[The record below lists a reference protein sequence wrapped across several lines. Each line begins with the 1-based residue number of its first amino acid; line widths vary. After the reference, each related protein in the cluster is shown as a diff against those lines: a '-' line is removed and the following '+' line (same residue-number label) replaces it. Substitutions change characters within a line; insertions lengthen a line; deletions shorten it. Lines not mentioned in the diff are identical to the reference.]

1 MAKETTKTEQPA
13 QEAEKTYNPME
24 DMIAVTLPRATGN
37 EQNFIIVALNGK
49 VWKIMKGV
57 TVQVPRPVYDI
68 LSESIAQ
75 ENRLYAFNEAQ
86 ASKANPG

>member
-1 MAKETTKTEQPA
+1 MAKETTKTEPA
-13 QEAEKTYNPME
+13 QEVEKTYNPME

-37 EQNFIIVALNGK
+37 EENFKIVALNGK
-49 VWKIMKGV
+49 VWKIMRGV
-57 TVQVPRPVYDI
+57 TVQIPRPVYDI